1 MSRKSGI
8 VGVLKLKDP
17 VMRDLGFCC
26 EPAYVEKT
34 TIQMVDER
42 NTSVR
47 RKTDPS
53 GKSDSDKEEVEDN
66 RPERSPA
73 SRQSKRRMDRTSG
86 H

>member
-26 EPAYVEKT
+26 EPAYLEKT
-34 TIQMVDER
+34 TIQTVDES
-42 NTSVR
+42 NTGVR
-47 RKTDPS
+47 RKTDPT
-53 GKSDSDKEEVEDN
+53 GKSNGDKEKVEDN
-66 RPERSPA
+66 GPERNPA
-73 SRQSKRRMDRTSG
+73 LRQPKRRMDRISG